1 MKKDKRNPKKTC
13 QGVSRR
19 GFLAGVG
26 TAVVSS
32 AVIGTGAQSA
42 EAQILRVSRQEELQ
56 DIAITV
62 NGVKYQVSVEPR
74 WTLAEVLRDHLG
86 LTGTKIGCN
95 AGECGACTVLLD
107 GKPVNACL
115 VLAATAQDREIL
127 TIEGLARNGKL
138 HPLQEAFVKEGAV
151 QCGFCTPGI
160 LMSLKALLDSNPAPT
175 LEEIKIAM
183 AGNLCRCT
191 GYSKMFKAVESL
203 DRGT

>member
-1 MKKDKRNPKKTC
+1 MKIPVTLK
-13 QGVSRR
+13 
-19 GFLAGVG
+19 
-26 TAVVSS
+26 
-32 AVIGTGAQSA
+32 
-42 EAQILRVSRQEELQ
+42 
-56 DIAITV
+56 V
-62 NGVKYQVSVEPR
+62 NGETYDLMIAPYR
-74 WTLAEVLRDHLG
+74 TLLDVLREEMR
-86 LTGTKIGCN
+86 LTGSKKGCD
-95 AGECGACTVLLD
+95 AGDCGACTVLLD

-203 DRGT
+203 DRSRDAGLF